1 MNYQGGGR
9 GRGGHR
15 NDSGR
20 GSGSGRGG
28 RHNNWIG
35 RGRARQPSSDA
46 SRSGGGAGWD
56 EAPPDTNAALRVLA
70 VYEQGSRI
78 AFACYNE
85 ESNEIVFEDARSSSG
100 ADTERVVGAVLAE
113 TEPSLILVSNKVI
126 ANAPLLECLTTMPV
140 GEEGR
145 STARRRGDGN
155 AETNSAGGQEPQ
167 QQQTGE
173 SIPYQLL
180 KSSAFEP
187 RQCKSVILHKLRVMT
202 LMSRAMSGHHPEDFS
217 HSQAL
222 SGHYAS
228 TQAPSNYH
236 SLASVIDFESPTL
249 VRALGAL
256 LTYLRQTAFRL
267 VEQVPGW
274 HIQLPSVR
282 VLFISVLSRLE
293 EGFTVT
299 INNIRRCPASDSFLR
314 LEATTFRTLRVFATD
329 HHPLVANNNV
339 KGRSYNQSKEGFSL
353 YTLLDRT
360 KSKAGRERLRQ
371 WMTQP
376 LRDAA
381 KISQRHTAIDLFLHP
396 ECHPAVSLVLERL
409 SDVVSMDAILMRMQR
424 CSTQPNDFLV
434 LIRMLDAAYAIVS
447 TLSGDL
453 REKAYM
459 LDREAGFSGMVDGAG
474 GGGEL
479 NKDAYPSVGYIDD
492 LLRRCHVPV
501 TRDLREKMIAV
512 IDVEVSGFGSYCL
525 VRIYLNKCSLSI
537 AL

>member
-9 GRGGHR
+9 GRGGHW
-15 NDSGR
+15 NGSGD
-20 GSGSGRGG
+20 GSGRGG
-28 RHNNWIG
+28 RHSNWNG
-35 RGRARQPSSDA
+35 RGRAPSSD
-46 SRSGGGAGWD
+46 SRNGGGAGLD

-70 VYEQGSRI
+70 VYEQGSSI
-78 AFACYNE
+78 SFACYNE
-85 ESNEIVFEDARSSSG
+85 ESNEIIFEDARSSSG
-100 ADTERVVGAVLAE
+100 IDTERIVGAVLNE
-113 TEPSLILVSNKVI
+113 TRPNLILVSNKVI

-155 AETNSAGGQEPQ
+155 AETKSEDEQQIQ
-167 QQQTGE
+167 QQQQPAAE

-202 LMSRAMSGHHPEDFS
+202 LMSRAVSGRHPEDFS
-217 HSQAL
+217 HSQTL

-228 TQAPSNYH
+228 THAPSNYH

-256 LTYLRQTAFRL
+256 LTYLRHTAFRL
-267 VEQVPGW
+267 VQQVNCFLSRGKHPMVFA
-274 HIQLPSVR
+274 S
-282 VLFISVLSRLE
+282 ISAFRLE

-314 LEATTFRTLRVFATD
+314 LEATTFRTLRIFATD
-329 HHPLVANNNV
+329 HHPLVANNNI

-381 KISQRHTAIDLFLHP
+381 KIRQRHTAIDLFLHP

-434 LIRMLDAAYAIVS
+434 LIRMLDAAYTIVS

-459 LDREAGFSGMVDGAG
+459 LDREAGFSGMVDDAG

-479 NKDAYPSVGYIDD
+479 NKDLYPSVAYIDD

-512 IDVEVSGFGSYCL
+512 IDVEVSGVWLTMLRPNLLNIRSRLLCL
-525 VRIYLNKCSLSI
+525 
-537 AL
+537 